1 MIKNVVFDI
10 GNVLIAFSWRE
21 VMLSCGIKE
30 EDIET
35 IANATVRS
43 PYWNELDRGVLTDD
57 EILEKFVAG
66 APGLEDETRRFFAK
80 VTDSMPPFDYSKGWL
95 HSVKERGYNVYIL
108 SNFSNYNFNTCRPS
122 YTFLEEADGMI
133 ISYQHHVVK
142 PEPRIYEIL
151 LETYSLD
158 PRECVF
164 IDDRADNIA
173 AAQAFGMSG
182 IVFKSYD
189 DASEKLDALLKADG
203 AHG

>member
-10 GNVLIAFSWRE
+10 GNVLIDFSWRD
-21 VMLSCGIKE
+21 VMVACGIKDE
-30 EDIET
+30 NIET

-43 PYWNELDRGVLTDD
+43 PYWNELDRGILTDE

-66 APGLEDETRRFFAK
+66 TPGLEDETKRFFAK

-108 SNFSNYNFNTCRPS
+108 SNFSDYNFNTCRPS

-151 LETYSLD
+151 LETYSLT
-158 PRECVF
+158 PEECVF
-164 IDDRADNIA
+164 IDDREDNIA
-173 AAQAFGMSG
+173 AAVELGFSG

-189 DASEKLDALLKADG
+189 DASKKLDELLKKEG
-203 AHG
+203 ACG